1 MQLCARTVV
10 VIVRYACTLSHTTRE
25 VYRDGRGLCE
35 RLWGQSFI
43 YSRFSQ
49 SNEDR
54 ECMTMWWPE
63 EQSNPNEE
71 VIQRLFNGVGES
83 APVVLTISL
92 LAMGV
97 LLLHS

>member
-1 MQLCARTVV
+1 
-10 VIVRYACTLSHTTRE
+10 
-25 VYRDGRGLCE
+25 
-35 RLWGQSFI
+35 
-43 YSRFSQ
+43 
-49 SNEDR
+49 
-54 ECMTMWWPE
+54 MTMWWPE